1 MAGQPY
7 RNAQWSLQQAAYEN
21 IYNHIHVLVIV
32 IGGRRAVPA
41 RPRPRAAAAWRAT
54 LSRHFQPR
62 PRRWSYVES
71 VYHSMSLA

>member
-41 RPRPRAAAAWRAT
+41 RA